1 MRGDN
6 RVTLWKGAVS
16 YSTAPRPL
24 PPEIGP
30 AGRRGARVFVLVAKI
45 DAAAREIVR
54 RDLHDH
60 AVADAGADAELA
72 HLARH
77 IRENHVFVVE
87 GDAIVA
93 VGQHLGHR
101 AVEFE
106 QLFFGH
112 YFLLLRFRE
121 CPASRAEPDLGSHA
135 QPAGRGV
142 APARAGH
149 PGLYCRGVS
158 PPDVFLASSISVAA
172 TRISARVLRSGASNS
187 ACFSAVP

>member
-24 PPEIGP
+24 PPEIGT

-45 DAAAREIVR
+45 DAAACEIVG

-87 GDAIVA
+87 GDAVIA

-106 QLFFGH
+106 QLFLGHFLSSDPMRGFG
-112 YFLLLRFRE
+112 R
-121 CPASRAEPDLGSHA
+121 SDG
-135 QPAGRGV
+135 
-142 APARAGH
+142 APR
-149 PGLYCRGVS
+149 
-158 PPDVFLASSISVAA
+158 
-172 TRISARVLRSGASNS
+172 LRSMN
-187 ACFSAVP
+187 VTMPRP